1 MAVRDVAAITLTPSG
16 RDHHLMD
23 IVLKIECFD
32 SSYSL
37 QVVHNMVKQE
47 NELRSE
53 SQPIPLALV
62 LKTSAIR
69 RERLTN

>member
-1 MAVRDVAAITLTPSG
+1 M
-16 RDHHLMD
+16 
-23 IVLKIECFD
+23 LKIECFD

-47 NELRSE
+47 SELRSE